1 MAAAHKYADFSG
13 TDFNKKPVMLFS
25 KNVKVFVNGEE
36 NKIAEL
42 TGRLT
47 GDFEDGEEVTV
58 TFQPY
63 ADGREFARIV
73 INGESVDF
81 TDTKEYSYTFTYDA
95 DDKSMQ
101 LDFAFVIVDKQV
113 LKATIDA
120 ANACGDEVEAAIPEV
135 QDIFNEALEA
145 ANTVYADIHATQAEI
160 DEAWSDLMDALH
172 LLSFEEG
179 DTSALES
186 LIDVADLIDLDQYF
200 GDKDAFTEALEAA
213 KDVCGEEHPLAAD
226 VDEAYN
232 NLYDAMM
239 SLTRLAG

>member
-1 MAAAHKYADFSG
+1 
-13 TDFNKKPVMLFS
+13 
-25 KNVKVFVNGEE
+25 
-36 NKIAEL
+36 
-42 TGRLT
+42 
-47 GDFEDGEEVTV
+47 
-58 TFQPY
+58 
-63 ADGREFARIV
+63 
-73 INGESVDF
+73 
-81 TDTKEYSYTFTYDA
+81 
-95 DDKSMQ
+95 MQ

-160 DEAWSDLMDALH
+160 DQAWSDLMDALH

-239 SLTRLAG
+239 SLTRLADKSSCRPPSIRRTALTSTTTSTTTRRRHCRMHSRRQRKSLQTKRHRRKQSTNRPSH